1 MNALVNL
8 VVERTGLGEDKAQMA
23 VDAIVDFLK
32 QRAPAGLA
40 GQIDALVAGEGSSA
54 SGIAASTR
62 SGIDGLFGRK
72 E

>member
-1 MNALVNL
+1 
-8 VVERTGLGEDKAQMA
+8 MA

-40 GQIDALVAGEGSSA
+40 GQIDSLVAGEGSSA